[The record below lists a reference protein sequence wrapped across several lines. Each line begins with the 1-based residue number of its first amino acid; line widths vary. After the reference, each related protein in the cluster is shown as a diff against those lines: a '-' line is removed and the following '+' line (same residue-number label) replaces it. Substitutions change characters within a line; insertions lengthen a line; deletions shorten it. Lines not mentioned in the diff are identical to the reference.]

1 MQIIEVKSLKEIPV
15 ECRIFDPSVT
25 PEEAIAILKKRNT
38 KLIYKLLTQ
47 IRIPITPGA
56 HRLEEG

>member
-1 MQIIEVKSLKEIPV
+1 MQIIEVKSLKEIPM
-15 ECRIFDPSVT
+15 ECRMFDLRAT

-47 IRIPITPGA
+47 IRIPK
-56 HRLEEG
+56 E